1 MSNPLRDP
9 MEIDPE
15 AEPAHRR
22 RLRRMDAVIRLLTQA
37 FFLSVFLAV
46 LLYFGLLW
54 RLIEPVL

>member
-1 MSNPLRDP
+1 

-22 RLRRMDAVIRLLTQA
+22 RLRRMDAVIQLLTQA
-37 FFLSVFLAV
+37 FFLSVFLTV